1 MSHGYVCGCERVQRV
16 HTGLGRENK
25 YGWSLFGRT
34 QGECKIGGIH
44 APFMNNWFLL
54 FPMKTP
60 GIVAA
65 LSGCIGW
72 GVLWPFK
79 RRLRGPCSVPRVFNG
94 DRTHLRKTPLCPCFS
109 KETKESS
116 SLSLSLTHRH
126 TLTHKCT
133 DREEE
138 IKEAESIK
146 HGLKRMRREEKMQN
160 TEEMRRLCLGR
171 QRGLV
176 WVC

>member
-1 MSHGYVCGCERVQRV
+1 MWLCVYIFSCFLVCYVALMVMSAGERVQRV
-16 HTGLGRENK
+16 HTGLRRDNK
-25 YGWSLFGRT
+25 YGWSLFGWP

-54 FPMKTP
+54 FPMKTQ

-116 SLSLSLTHRH
+116 SLSLWHTQAHTHTQIH
-126 TLTHKCT
+126 
-133 DREEE
+133 
-138 IKEAESIK
+138 
-146 HGLKRMRREEKMQN
+146 
-160 TEEMRRLCLGR
+160 R
-171 QRGLV
+171 QRGGDKGGRKYQT
-176 WVC
+176 WS